1 MSEGQTY
8 NYIKYL
14 CLLYSAIQGL
24 NVKETIN
31 LVLTKFTDE
40 TLSIS
45 IGLMGL
51 LFVILIAYWIYYR
64 RKFNE
69 LKHQI
74 PAQVVKNYLDSIIQN
89 SSALKSSLFRGGG
102 LDIEDGIPSVVPTSE
117 LRGTPVSVSGVSSE
131 ELNQKNAEI
140 AALKGSISDKDK
152 TISELEK
159 KLGDSSGAPAP
170 DNSAE
175 ISSLK
180 TKITELEAALAAAG
194 SAAGSSDDGELTKKL
209 TEVTQ
214 ERDQLKEKLQEY
226 EIIEEDL
233 ANLKRLQQENEQLKK
248 ALEAGGGAMPAAE
261 PEAEPEADP
270 LPVEAVEEADPLPVE
285 EPAAENDPDPLPVD
299 EPDPLP
305 VDEPEPL
312 PVDDASASD
321 SEMGVPANEGE
332 QKSAEELLSE
342 FEKMLG

>member
-1 MSEGQTY
+1 
-8 NYIKYL
+8 
-14 CLLYSAIQGL
+14 
-24 NVKETIN
+24 VKETIN
-31 LVLTKFTDE
+31 LILTKFTDE
-40 TLSIS
+40 TLTIS

-51 LFVILIAYWIYYR
+51 LFVILAAYWVYYR

-102 LDIEDGIPSVVPTSE
+102 LDVEDGIPSVVPAADLGS
-117 LRGTPVSVSGVSSE
+117 TPVQVSGASGE

-140 AALKGSISDKDK
+140 ASLRATIGDKDK
-152 TISELEK
+152 TLSELEK
-159 KLGDSSGAPAP
+159 KLAEASSGAPAP

-175 ISSLK
+175 IDGLK
-180 TKITELEAALAAAG
+180 SKISELEAALAAA
-194 SAAGSSDDGELTKKL
+194 AAAPAGGGGDEEVAKQL

-248 ALEAGGGAMPAAE
+248 ALEAGGGSIPAPAAE
-261 PEAEPEADP
+261 EEP
-270 LPVEAVEEADPLPVE
+270 LPVEEPAAVEQEADPLPVE
-285 EPAAENDPDPLPVD
+285 EPAAEN
-299 EPDPLP
+299 
-305 VDEPEPL
+305 EPEPL
-312 PVDDASASD
+312 PVEEEGGAEELPIEDPGADAAAADSA
-321 SEMGVPANEGE
+321 EMGVPANDGD

>member
-1 MSEGQTY
+1 M
-8 NYIKYL
+8 
-14 CLLYSAIQGL
+14 
-24 NVKETIN
+24 KETIN
-31 LVLTKFTDE
+31 LILTKFTDE
-40 TLSIS
+40 TLTIS

-51 LFVILIAYWIYYR
+51 LFVILAAYWVYYR

-102 LDIEDGIPSVVPTSE
+102 LDVEDGIPSVVPAADLGS
-117 LRGTPVSVSGVSSE
+117 TPVQVSGASGE

-140 AALKGSISDKDK
+140 ASLRATIGDKDK
-152 TISELEK
+152 TLSELEK
-159 KLGDSSGAPAP
+159 KLANASSGTPAP

-175 ISSLK
+175 VDGLKSKIS
-180 TKITELEAALAAAG
+180 ELEAALAAAQAVPSG
-194 SAAGSSDDGELTKKL
+194 GGGDEEVAKKL
-209 TEVTQ
+209 TEITQ

-248 ALEAGGGAMPAAE
+248 ALEAGGGSVPAPAPAAE
-261 PEAEPEADP
+261 DEP
-270 LPVEAVEEADPLPVE
+270 LPVEEPPAAEEDPLPVE
-285 EPAAENDPDPLPVD
+285 ELPIEND
-299 EPDPLP
+299 
-305 VDEPEPL
+305 PEPL
-312 PVDDASASD
+312 PVEAEGAAEDLPIEDPAASESA
-321 SEMGVPANEGE
+321 EMGVPENEGD

>member
-1 MSEGQTY
+1 
-8 NYIKYL
+8 
-14 CLLYSAIQGL
+14 
-24 NVKETIN
+24 VKETIN
-31 LVLTKFTDE
+31 LILTKFTDE
-40 TLSIS
+40 TLTIS

-51 LFVILIAYWIYYR
+51 LFVILAAYWVYYR

-102 LDIEDGIPSVVPTSE
+102 LDVEDGIPSVVPAADLGS
-117 LRGTPVSVSGVSSE
+117 TPVQVSGASGE

-140 AALKGSISDKDK
+140 ASLRATIGDKDK
-152 TISELEK
+152 TLSELEK
-159 KLGDSSGAPAP
+159 KLAEASSGAPAP

-175 ISSLK
+175 IDGLK
-180 TKITELEAALAAAG
+180 SKISELEAALAAA
-194 SAAGSSDDGELTKKL
+194 APAGGGGDEEVAKQL

-248 ALEAGGGAMPAAE
+248 ALEAGGGSVPAPAAE
-261 PEAEPEADP
+261 EEP
-270 LPVEAVEEADPLPVE
+270 LPVEEPAAVEQEADPLPVE
-285 EPAAENDPDPLPVD
+285 EPAAEN
-299 EPDPLP
+299 
-305 VDEPEPL
+305 EPEPL
-312 PVDDASASD
+312 PVEEEGGAEELPIEEPEADAAAADSAD
-321 SEMGVPANEGE
+321 MGVPANDGD

>member
-1 MSEGQTY
+1 M
-8 NYIKYL
+8 
-14 CLLYSAIQGL
+14 
-24 NVKETIN
+24 KETIN
-31 LVLTKFTDE
+31 LILTKFTDE
-40 TLSIS
+40 TLTIS

-51 LFVILIAYWIYYR
+51 LFVILAAYWVYYR

-102 LDIEDGIPSVVPTSE
+102 LDVEDGIPSVVPAADLGS
-117 LRGTPVSVSGVSSE
+117 TPVQVSGGSSE
-131 ELNQKNAEI
+131 ELNQKMAEI
-140 AALKGSISDKDK
+140 ASLRASLGDKDV
-152 TISELEK
+152 TIGELEK
-159 KLGDSSGAPAP
+159 KLTDASSGAPAP

-175 ISSLK
+175 LAGLNSK
-180 TKITELEAALAAAG
+180 VTELEAALAAAQA
-194 SAAGSSDDGELTKKL
+194 SAGGGGGDEEVAKQL

-248 ALEAGGGAMPAAE
+248 ALDAGGGAIPAAVPEEPAAEAAPAAE
-261 PEAEPEADP
+261 PKAEDEPLPIETPPEPEA
-270 LPVEAVEEADPLPVE
+270 EADPLPVE
-285 EPAAENDPDPLPVD
+285 EPAAADGGDS
-299 EPDPLP
+299 
-305 VDEPEPL
+305 EPL
-312 PVDDASASD
+312 PIEEPGAEAES
-321 SEMGVPANEGE
+321 MGVPANDGD

>member
-1 MSEGQTY
+1 MT
-8 NYIKYL
+8 
-14 CLLYSAIQGL
+14 AIQGL

-31 LVLTKFTDE
+31 LILTKFTDE

-51 LFVILIAYWIYYR
+51 LFVILIAYWVYYR
-64 RKFNE
+64 RKFND

-102 LDIEDGIPSVVPTSE
+102 LDIEDGIPSVMPTSE
-117 LRGTPVSVSGVSSE
+117 LRGTPVQVSNASSE

-140 AALKGSISDKDK
+140 ASLKVSIGDKDK
-152 TISELEK
+152 TITELEK
-159 KLGDSSGAPAP
+159 KLGEASSGAPASAP

-175 ISSLK
+175 ISSLNA
-180 TKITELEAALAAAG
+180 KIAELEAALAAAG
-194 SAAGSSDDGELTKKL
+194 SGGSDDGDSKKL
-209 TEVTQ
+209 AEVTQ

-248 ALEAGGGAMPAAE
+248 ALEAGGGAMPASAPAE
-261 PEAEPEADP
+261 AEAEPVA
-270 LPVEAVEEADPLPVE
+270 EADPLPVE
-285 EPAAENDPDPLPVD
+285 EPEAEADPLPIEEPAAENEPDPLPVD

-305 VDEPEPL
+305 VEEAG
-312 PVDDASASD
+312 DADA
-321 SEMGVPANEGE
+321 EMGVPANEGE

>member
-1 MSEGQTY
+1 MT
-8 NYIKYL
+8 
-14 CLLYSAIQGL
+14 AIQGL

-31 LVLTKFTDE
+31 LILTKFTDE

-45 IGLMGL
+45 IGLMGI
-51 LFVILIAYWIYYR
+51 LFVILIAYWVYYR
-64 RKFNE
+64 RKFND

-102 LDIEDGIPSVVPTSE
+102 LDIEDGIPSVMPTSE
-117 LRGTPVSVSGVSSE
+117 LRGTPVQVSNASSE

-140 AALKGSISDKDK
+140 AALKVSIGDKDK
-152 TISELEK
+152 TITELEK
-159 KLGDSSGAPAP
+159 KLGEASSGAPVS

-175 ISSLK
+175 ISSLNA
-180 TKITELEAALAAAG
+180 KIAELEAALAAAG
-194 SAAGSSDDGELTKKL
+194 SGGSDDGELSKKL

-248 ALEAGGGAMPAAE
+248 ALEAGGGAMPSAAE
-261 PEAEPEADP
+261 PEAAAPEPEPEADP
-270 LPVEAVEEADPLPVE
+270 LPVEEPEAEADPLPIE
-285 EPAAENDPDPLPVD
+285 EPAAENEPDPLPVD

-305 VDEPEPL
+305 VEEAGAA
-312 PVDDASASD
+312 DADA
-321 SEMGVPANEGE
+321 EMGVPANEGE

>member
-1 MSEGQTY
+1 
-8 NYIKYL
+8 
-14 CLLYSAIQGL
+14 
-24 NVKETIN
+24 VKETIN

-51 LFVILIAYWIYYR
+51 LFVILIAYWVYYR
-64 RKFNE
+64 RRFND

-117 LRGTPVSVSGVSSE
+117 LRGTPVQVTGASSE

-140 AALKGSISDKDK
+140 ASLKVSVGDKDK
-152 TISELEK
+152 TITELEK
-159 KLGDSSGAPAP
+159 KLGDTSTVAPNA

-175 ISSLK
+175 VTSLK
-180 TKITELEAALAAAG
+180 TKVTELEAALAAAQA
-194 SAAGSSDDGELTKKL
+194 AAGSDDGDSKALAEI
-209 TEVTQ
+209 TQ

-233 ANLKRLQQENEQLKK
+233 ANLKRLQQENEQLRK
-248 ALEAGGGAMPAAE
+248 ALEAGGGAMPESAPTEAPAE
-261 PEAEPEADP
+261 IEAE
-270 LPVEAVEEADPLPVE
+270 VEAEADPLPVE

-305 VDEPEPL
+305 VDEPDPL
-312 PVDDASASD
+312 PVDVEASND
-321 SEMGVPANEGE
+321 ESEMGIPSNEGE

>member
-1 MSEGQTY
+1 M
-8 NYIKYL
+8 
-14 CLLYSAIQGL
+14 
-24 NVKETIN
+24 KETIN
-31 LVLTKFTDE
+31 LILTKFTDE
-40 TLSIS
+40 TLTIS

-51 LFVILIAYWIYYR
+51 LFVILAAYWVYYR

-102 LDIEDGIPSVVPTSE
+102 LDVEDGIPSVVPAADLGS
-117 LRGTPVSVSGVSSE
+117 TPVQVSGASGE

-140 AALKGSISDKDK
+140 ASLRATIGDKDK
-152 TISELEK
+152 TLSELEK
-159 KLGDSSGAPAP
+159 KLAEASSGAPAP

-175 ISSLK
+175 IDGLK
-180 TKITELEAALAAAG
+180 SKISELEAALAAA
-194 SAAGSSDDGELTKKL
+194 AAAPAGGGGDEEVAKQL

-248 ALEAGGGAMPAAE
+248 ALEAGGGSIPAPAAE
-261 PEAEPEADP
+261 EEP
-270 LPVEAVEEADPLPVE
+270 LPVEEPAAVEQEADPLPVE
-285 EPAAENDPDPLPVD
+285 EPAAEN
-299 EPDPLP
+299 
-305 VDEPEPL
+305 EPEPL
-312 PVDDASASD
+312 PVEEEGGAEELPIEDPGADAAAADSA
-321 SEMGVPANEGE
+321 EMGVPANDGD

>member
-1 MSEGQTY
+1 M
-8 NYIKYL
+8 
-14 CLLYSAIQGL
+14 
-24 NVKETIN
+24 KETLN
-31 LVLTKFTDE
+31 LILTKFTDE
-40 TLSIS
+40 TLTIS
-45 IGLMGL
+45 IGLMGICL
-51 LFVILIAYWIYYR
+51 VAIVAYWWHWR

-102 LDIEDGIPSVVPTSE
+102 LDVEDGTPSVVPAAS
-117 LRGTPVSVSGVSSE
+117 LGSTPVQVSGTSQE

-140 AALKGSISDKDK
+140 ASLQASLTHKDK
-152 TISELEK
+152 TISELEG
-159 KLGDSSGAPAP
+159 KLSSGASAVATP

-175 ISSLK
+175 VDELREK
-180 TKITELEAALAAAG
+180 VTDLEVQLITAQAAAD
-194 SAAGSSDDGELTKKL
+194 SAGAAPAGEDLSGELA
-209 TEVTQ
+209 EVTK

-233 ANLKRLQQENEQLKK
+233 ANLKRLQQENDQLRKS
-248 ALEAGGGAMPAAE
+248 LEAGGVAAV
-261 PEAEPEADP
+261 AATSTSS
-270 LPVEAVEEADPLPVE
+270 VEADPLPVE
-285 EPAAENDPDPLPVD
+285 EPDSLPVEGPVSS

-305 VDEPEPL
+305 VEDIADNAEAE
-312 PVDDASASD
+312 ASVAEDIADNAEAAASVAEETAD
-321 SEMGVPANEGE
+321 NAEAAAGAAEKSAEMGVPENEGE

>member
-1 MSEGQTY
+1 M
-8 NYIKYL
+8 
-14 CLLYSAIQGL
+14 
-24 NVKETIN
+24 KETIN
-31 LVLTKFTDE
+31 LILTKFTDE
-40 TLSIS
+40 TLTIS

-51 LFVILIAYWIYYR
+51 LFVILAAYWVYYR

-102 LDIEDGIPSVVPTSE
+102 LDVEDGIPSVVPAADLGS
-117 LRGTPVSVSGVSSE
+117 TPVQVSSASGE

-140 AALKGSISDKDK
+140 ASLRATIGDKDK
-152 TISELEK
+152 TLSELEK
-159 KLGDSSGAPAP
+159 KLAEASSGAPAP

-175 ISSLK
+175 IDGLK
-180 TKITELEAALAAAG
+180 SKISELEAALAAA
-194 SAAGSSDDGELTKKL
+194 AAAPAGGGGDEEVAKQL

-248 ALEAGGGAMPAAE
+248 ALEAGGGSVPAPAAE
-261 PEAEPEADP
+261 EEP
-270 LPVEAVEEADPLPVE
+270 LPVEEPAAVEQEADPLPVE
-285 EPAAENDPDPLPVD
+285 EPAAEN
-299 EPDPLP
+299 
-305 VDEPEPL
+305 EPEPL
-312 PVDDASASD
+312 PVEEEGGAEELPIEEPEADAAAADSAD
-321 SEMGVPANEGE
+321 MGVPANDGD